1 MRSDKDFLTFLKGLL
16 RGRRLV
22 FFILVASL
30 AVFLIFYGM
39 RDEKSASQITSGET
53 EQRIAELCSSV
64 DGVGECRVMVTFEN
78 GADDGRVY
86 SVVVVCEG
94 ADEVRV
100 RREVKELVTTLF
112 GIGSN
117 RVSVIKLG

>member
-1 MRSDKDFLTFLKGLL
+1 MKSDKSFLIFLKELL

-22 FFILVASL
+22 FFILVAVL

-39 RDEKSASQITSGET
+39 REEKSESQLTGSDT
-53 EQRIAELCSSV
+53 EKRVEELCSSV
-64 DGVGECRVMVTFEN
+64 AGVGECRVMLTFEN

-100 RREVKELVTTLF
+100 RREIKALVTTLF

-117 RVSVIKLG
+117 RVSVVKLG